1 MYANLVDINILHYFT
16 TIHNFCN
23 RFIYWITKT
32 YTHSEQYSFLK
43 GINSTLC
50 TALNTENYL
59 LNKLISYSI
68 VNLVYISP
76 ILARK
81 MDCRTNGRGL
91 AQLQYI
97 VKKNL

>member
-68 VNLVYISP
+68 VKLKIRNFVHMKLYNTVIFYFIS
-76 ILARK
+76 
-81 MDCRTNGRGL
+81 TNSNTASDTFR
-91 AQLQYI
+91 
-97 VKKNL
+97 